1 MLDNQT
7 KKRIDDC
14 RDILVGKIT
23 DPKSQVEQ
31 ITIAMIYKFMDDMDL
46 QSEEFGG
53 SRQFFVGDFQKYS
66 WCKIFSPRVDADEM
80 LNLYGEGI
88 EKMSENPNSIL
99 YLEVFSKTV
108 FTYIGWVYWRCLR
121 SPISIRSQGGAGQ
134 FRTPRHIIDLTFI
147 TYKSF

>member
-46 QSEEFGG
+46 QSEEYGC
-53 SRQFFVGDFQKYS
+53 SRQFFVKKYEKYS
-66 WCKIFSPRVDADEM
+66 WSKIFSPRVDADEM

-88 EKMSENPNSIL
+88 EKMSENPNLNPLLDEMRMKSRMIFSLYNSFSSSI
-99 YLEVFSKTV
+99 F
-108 FTYIGWVYWRCLR
+108 FVY
-121 SPISIRSQGGAGQ
+121 
-134 FRTPRHIIDLTFI
+134 
-147 TYKSF
+147 